1 MSADAIVDKRKSILT
16 DSIIT
21 LANNF
26 KEVGYNPPTRI
37 EVDSLT
43 FNKILAEAAELYTLD
58 SKQAI
63 VNKEFSLSDIT
74 TISESG
80 PSSLAAENSVEDW
93 GIIKYKCPDCKALF
107 DSKIIHKKHQQAFHE
122 HIKDP
127 IEEIVIKSNEPTTEN
142 NSRKA

>member
-1 MSADAIVDKRKSILT
+1 MTADTIVDKRKSILT

-26 KEVGYNPPTRI
+26 KEVGYNPPTKI

-74 TISESG
+74 TIAESR
-80 PSSLAAENSVEDW
+80 PSPSSSLATENSV
-93 GIIKYKCPDCKALF
+93 GKVSIIKYKCPDCEALF
-107 DSKIIHKKHQQAFHE
+107 DSKIIHRKHQQAFHE

-127 IEEIVIKSNEPTTEN
+127 TEEIVIK
-142 NSRKA
+142 

>member
-1 MSADAIVDKRKSILT
+1 MSADTIVDKRKSILT

-74 TISESG
+74 TIVESR
-80 PSSLAAENSVEDW
+80 PSPLPSLATENSV
-93 GIIKYKCPDCKALF
+93 GKVSIIKYKCPDCEALF
-107 DSKIIHKKHQQAFHE
+107 DSKIIHRKHQQAFHE

-127 IEEIVIKSNEPTTEN
+127 TEEIVIK
-142 NSRKA
+142 

>member
-1 MSADAIVDKRKSILT
+1 MSADTIVDKRKSILT

-74 TISESG
+74 TIAESR
-80 PSSLAAENSVEDW
+80 PSPSSSLATENSVEKVS
-93 GIIKYKCPDCKALF
+93 IIKYKCPDCEALF
-107 DSKIIHKKHQQAFHE
+107 DSKIIHRKHQQAFHE

-127 IEEIVIKSNEPTTEN
+127 TEEIVIK
-142 NSRKA
+142 

>member
-1 MSADAIVDKRKSILT
+1 MSADTIVDKRKSILT

-43 FNKILAEAAELYTLD
+43 FNKILAEAAELYALD

-74 TISESG
+74 TIAESR
-80 PSSLAAENSVEDW
+80 PSSSSLAGENSVEEL
-93 GIIKYKCPDCKALF
+93 GIIKYKCPDCEVLF
-107 DSKIIHKKHQQAFHE
+107 DSKITHRKHQQAFHE

-127 IEEIVIKSNEPTTEN
+127 IEEIVIK
-142 NSRKA
+142 

>member
-1 MSADAIVDKRKSILT
+1 MSADTIVDKRKSILT

-63 VNKEFSLSDIT
+63 VNEEFSLSDIT
-74 TISESG
+74 TIGESRSSS
-80 PSSLAAENSVEDW
+80 SSLAAENRVEEL
-93 GIIKYKCPDCKALF
+93 GIIKYKCPDCEALF
-107 DSKIIHKKHQQAFHE
+107 DSKITHRKHQQAFHE

-127 IEEIVIKSNEPTTEN
+127 IEEIVIK
-142 NSRKA
+142 